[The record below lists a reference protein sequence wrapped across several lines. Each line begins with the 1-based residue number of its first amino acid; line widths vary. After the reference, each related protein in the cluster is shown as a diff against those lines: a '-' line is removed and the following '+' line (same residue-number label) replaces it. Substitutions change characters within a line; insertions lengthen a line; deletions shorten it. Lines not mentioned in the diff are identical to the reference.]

1 MDPTEFS
8 PTQANAAHE
17 EAVLLADGT
26 SLPTLGTVDVP
37 IAIQGYKETV
47 RCVVI
52 DLSDDYD
59 IILGDAW
66 LYEHAGV
73 IDYRLGHIRVVSRG
87 REVTLRT
94 DSAVPP
100 ASQSKLD
107 LSSPAGDSSRAAQLG
122 QLCSLGYAQRAYR
135 RGVPLSLVLVRRV
148 GDLPEGDA
156 PGVPDSLAGH
166 LAPGLTSTAGR
177 LAPSGQVT
185 REQIAS
191 VINAG
196 LVPPKQLNAL
206 LEEYQ
211 DLFPE
216 ELPAGLPPDRGVALT
231 IPLEEGTKPVKR
243 PAFRYSPRE
252 MDEIREQVD
261 YLLRKGLITESSSPF
276 GAPVLFVPKPN
287 GTLRMCIDYRALNK
301 ATIKNKWPVPRIDT
315 LLDQLQGATI
325 FSTIDLQ

>member
-1 MDPTEFS
+1 M
-8 PTQANAAHE
+8 
-17 EAVLLADGT
+17 
-26 SLPTLGTVDVP
+26 
-37 IAIQGYKETV
+37 
-47 RCVVI
+47 
-52 DLSDDYD
+52 
-59 IILGDAW
+59 
-66 LYEHAGV
+66 
-73 IDYRLGHIRVVSRG
+73 IDYRRGHIRVVSRG

-94 DSAVPP
+94 DPVVPTTP
-100 ASQSKLD
+100 QPKL
-107 LSSPAGDSSRAAQLG
+107 SSHSPAGDTLRAAQLG
-122 QLCSLGYAQRAYR
+122 HLCSLGYAQRAYR

-156 PGVPDSLAGH
+156 PGVPDSLAGR
-166 LAPGLTSTAGR
+166 S
-177 LAPSGQVT
+177 APSGQVT

-196 LVPPKQLNAL
+196 LVPPDQLNAL

-301 ATIKNKWPVPRIDT
+301 ATVKNKWPIPRIDT

-325 FSTIDLQ
+325 FSAIGL